1 LLEDEDFELL
11 WLLLL
16 LDRLPL
22 LLRDWLLLLRDEDP
36 EDLESLRGG
45 DEDLGWLPPVE
56 LRESDVR
63 GAEDVLPSELRVSDW
78 RSVTIGRCNSSGGL
92 LPPLSPRPA

>member
-1 LLEDEDFELL
+1 LPEDEDFELL

-22 LLRDWLLLLRDEDP
+22 LRDWLLLRDEDP

-45 DEDLGWLPPVE
+45 GE
-56 LRESDVR
+56 
-63 GAEDVLPSELRVSDW
+63 
-78 RSVTIGRCNSSGGL
+78 
-92 LPPLSPRPA
+92 

>member
-36 EDLESLRGG
+36 EDLESLRG
-45 DEDLGWLPPVE
+45 
-56 LRESDVR
+56 
-63 GAEDVLPSELRVSDW
+63 
-78 RSVTIGRCNSSGGL
+78 
-92 LPPLSPRPA
+92 